1 MNRFADDMNVV
12 DQQLIWSILAVID
25 YGLLAIGV
33 LSVVVFN
40 LPVMIVV
47 ILILMAIFNRIRVF
61 YIPSTRELKRLVSTC
76 RSPLFSH
83 LLESVNGVETIR
95 AFGQQGKFSEVN
107 DKITNRFIRV
117 HYTMLSCNRWLSMRL
132 QTISAVILYSS
143 SLFILATLG
152 TSHELSS
159 GLVGFVLVNA
169 LSISNALSMI
179 IRGWADI
186 ETRSVSLERVIEYC
200 GLKPEAAD
208 IVKEYRPPTKWPA
221 KG

>member
-95 AFGQQGKFSEVN
+95 ALDNKESLV
-107 DKITNRFIRV
+107 KLMT
-117 HYTMLSCNRWLSMRL
+117 RL
-132 QTISAVILYSS
+132 QTDLLES
-143 SLFILATLG
+143 T
-152 TSHELSS
+152 TPCC
-159 GLVGFVLVNA
+159 LVTDG
-169 LSISNALSMI
+169 
-179 IRGWADI
+179 
-186 ETRSVSLERVIEYC
+186 
-200 GLKPEAAD
+200 
-208 IVKEYRPPTKWPA
+208 YR
-221 KG
+221 